1 MQGRDG
7 RTIALEQHTD
17 TFSCK
22 NARMHLNK
30 AGYTA
35 QHKLRGLGRGIKA
48 KKVRP
53 EKIIAEKIIARAL
66 DGQQFLLPLC
76 SCL

>member
-1 MQGRDG
+1 MHGRDG

-35 QHKLRGLGRGIKA
+35 QHKLWGLGRGRNVVGRGIGGSH
-48 KKVRP
+48 
-53 EKIIAEKIIARAL
+53 IHDSISL
-66 DGQQFLLPLC
+66 M
-76 SCL
+76 